1 MAVRKTAR
9 RGAAR
14 RGLSNREIPLALT
27 FDDVLLLPAH
37 SRVHPREVDLSTN
50 LTSAIGLNIP
60 IVSAAMDTVTE
71 SRLAIAMAQQGGL
84 GVIHKNLSIESQ
96 AAEVDKVKRS
106 ESGMIVDPVTCR
118 PEQRIS
124 DALGVMSRYK
134 ISGVP
139 VVDDKGK
146 LVGILTNRDL
156 RFETKL
162 DQPISTRMTKDHL
175 ITTPVGTTLEQAKEL
190 LHEHRI
196 EKLLVVD
203 RAGNLKGLITVKD
216 IQKAIKYPNA
226 AKDRLGRLR
235 VGAAVGVSRDLI
247 DRARELVR
255 AKVDVLV
262 LDSSH
267 GHSQGVLDALQ
278 LLKRRLPSTPV
289 VAGNVA
295 TEEGGR
301 DLVRRGADAVK
312 VGIGPGSICTTRV
325 VTGAGVPQIHAIR
338 EVARALAGT
347 RVPLIA
353 DGGIKF
359 SGDITKAIAAGAQL
373 VMVGSLLAGTEESP
387 GETILYQGRTF
398 KAYRGMGSL
407 GAMKAG
413 SSDRYFQ
420 ESVEPEAPTAPT
432 GNGYGGSLSKLVPEG
447 IEGMVPYKGSVEAL
461 IHQLTGGIRSGMGL
475 AGCATIEDLRTK
487 SNMIRITSAGLKE
500 SHAHDVIITK
510 EAPNYSG
517 EKN

>member
-1 MAVRKTAR
+1 MAVPKTAR
-9 RGAAR
+9 RKPAR

-50 LTSAIGLNIP
+50 LTSVIGLNIP

-84 GVIHKNLSIESQ
+84 GVIHKSLSIESQ

-267 GHSQGVLDALQ
+267 GHSQGVLDALK
-278 LLKRRLPSTPV
+278 LLKQRLPSTPV

-420 ESVEPEAPTAPT
+420 ESVEQEAPTAPA

-517 EKN
+517 EKT